1 MILTV
6 AELRQY
12 ITTDETDQVLEGKLQ
27 ALELLIRAY
36 TNNNFQVRAFRA
48 VAVAVS
54 EGNRLLFNSPI
65 PFKAGDTLQITESD
79 FMPGEL
85 VTVASI
91 FLVDESGNYLVNEEG
106 KYLTPGFPGYS
117 VTVNE
122 ELTDESGV
130 VVTKVKYPTDIK
142 MGIVNLMKWEL
153 DNREKV
159 GVASESISRHS
170 VTYVDQTGD
179 NTVMGYPVALM
190 GFLKPYRKARF
201 GRGIRV

>member
-6 AELRQY
+6 AELKKY
-12 ITTDETDQVLEGKLQ
+12 INTDETEQVLEAKLQ

-48 VAVAVS
+48 VAVASS
-54 EGNRLLFNSPI
+54 EGNKLLFNSPI

-79 FMPGEL
+79 FMQDEL
-85 VTVASI
+85 VTVSAVEDSSI
-91 FLVDESGNYLVNEEG
+91 TVSG
-106 KYLTPGFPGYS
+106 
-117 VTVNE
+117 
-122 ELTDESGV
+122 ELSDESGV
-130 VVTKVKYPTDIK
+130 VVTKVKYPMDVK

-179 NTVMGYPVALM
+179 NTIMGYPVALM

>member
-6 AELRQY
+6 AELRKY
-12 ITTDETDQVLEGKLQ
+12 ITTDDEDRVLEARLQ

-36 TNNNFQVRAFRA
+36 TNNNFQARAFMA

-54 EGNRLLFNSPI
+54 NGNKLLFNSPI

-79 FMPGEL
+79 FMQDEL
-85 VTVASI
+85 VTVLSVDSSSI
-91 FLVDESGNYLVNEEG
+91 TVSG
-106 KYLTPGFPGYS
+106 
-117 VTVNE
+117 
-122 ELTDESGV
+122 ELIDESGV
-130 VVTKVKYPTDIK
+130 VVTKVKYPMDVKI
-142 MGIVNLMKWEL
+142 GVVNLMNWEL
-153 DNREKV
+153 NNREKV

-170 VTYVDQTGD
+170 VTYVDQTKD
-179 NTVMGYPVALM
+179 NTVMGYPVALV

>member
-12 ITTDETDQVLEGKLQ
+12 ITTDEEDQVLEAKLQ

-36 TNNNFQVRAFRA
+36 TNNNFQVRAYRA

-54 EGNRLLFNSPI
+54 GVNQLLFNSPV
-65 PFKAGDTLQITESD
+65 PFKVGDTLQITESD

-85 VTVASI
+85 VTVDAVSDDSV
-91 FLVDESGNYLVNEEG
+91 FVAEDLVDESG
-106 KYLTPGFPGYS
+106 
-117 VTVNE
+117 
-122 ELTDESGV
+122 V
-130 VVTKVKYPTDIK
+130 VITKVKYPMDVK

-153 DNREKV
+153 NNREKV
-159 GVASESISRHS
+159 GVASETISRHS
-170 VTYVDQTGD
+170 VTYVDQTGE

-190 GFLKPYRKARF
+190 GFLKAYRKARF
-201 GRGIRV
+201 GRGISV

>member
-6 AELRQY
+6 SELKQY
-12 ITTDETDQVLEGKLQ
+12 ITTDETDQVLEAKLQ

-36 TNNNFQVRAFRA
+36 TNNNFQIRAFRA
-48 VAVAVS
+48 VAVAVA
-54 EGNRLLFNSPI
+54 EGNKLLFNSPV
-65 PFKAGDTLQITESD
+65 PFKVGDTLQITESD
-79 FMPGEL
+79 FMQDEL
-85 VTVASI
+85 VTVAAVEDSSI
-91 FLVDESGNYLVNEEG
+91 TVSG
-106 KYLTPGFPGYS
+106 
-117 VTVNE
+117 
-122 ELTDESGV
+122 ELSDESGV
-130 VVTKVKYPTDIK
+130 VVTKVKYPTDVK
-142 MGIVNLMKWEL
+142 MGVVNLMKWEL

-179 NTVMGYPVALM
+179 NTIMGYPVALM

>member
-6 AELRQY
+6 SELKQY
-12 ITTDETDQVLEGKLQ
+12 ITTDETDQVLEAKLQ

-36 TNNNFQVRAFRA
+36 TNNNFQIRAFRA
-48 VAVAVS
+48 VAVAVAQ
-54 EGNRLLFNSPI
+54 GNKLLFNSPV
-65 PFKAGDTLQITESD
+65 PFKVGDTLQITESD
-79 FMPGEL
+79 FMQDEL
-85 VTVASI
+85 VTVAAVEDSSI
-91 FLVDESGNYLVNEEG
+91 TVSG
-106 KYLTPGFPGYS
+106 
-117 VTVNE
+117 
-122 ELTDESGV
+122 ELSDESGV
-130 VVTKVKYPTDIK
+130 VVTKVKYPMDVK

-159 GVASESISRHS
+159 GVASESISRHT
-170 VTYVDQTGD
+170 VEYVDQTGD

>member
-6 AELRQY
+6 SELKQY
-12 ITTDETDQVLEGKLQ
+12 ITTDETDQVLEAKLQ

-36 TNNNFQVRAFRA
+36 TNNNFQIRAFRA
-48 VAVAVS
+48 VAVAVAQ
-54 EGNRLLFNSPI
+54 GNKLLFNSPV
-65 PFKAGDTLQITESD
+65 PFKVGDTLQITESD
-79 FMPGEL
+79 FMQDEL
-85 VTVASI
+85 VTVSAVDDSSI
-91 FLVDESGNYLVNEEG
+91 TVSG
-106 KYLTPGFPGYS
+106 
-117 VTVNE
+117 
-122 ELTDESGV
+122 ELSDESGV
-130 VVTKVKYPTDIK
+130 VVTKVKYPMDVK

-179 NTVMGYPVALM
+179 NTIMGYPVALM

-201 GRGIRV
+201 GRGISV

>member
-6 AELRQY
+6 SELRQH
-12 ITTDETDQVLEGKLQ
+12 ITTEEEDLVLEAKLQ

-36 TNNNFQVRAFRA
+36 TNNNFQIRAFRA
-48 VAVAVS
+48 VAVAVA
-54 EGNRLLFNSPI
+54 EENKLLFNSPV
-65 PFKAGDTLQITESD
+65 PFKVGDTLQLTESD

-85 VTVASI
+85 VTVAT
-91 FLVDESGNYLVNEEG
+91 VYDDY
-106 KYLTPGFPGYS
+106 

-122 ELTDESGV
+122 DLADESGV
-130 VVTKVKYPTDIK
+130 VVTKVKYPTDVK
-142 MGIVNLMKWEL
+142 MGVVNLMKWEL
-153 DNREKV
+153 DKREKV

-179 NTVMGYPVALM
+179 NTTMGYPVALM

-201 GRGIRV
+201 GRGISV